1 MMSYGAISNTL
12 RFYMQVLSV
21 FEIPVIGLNI
31 GLFVTSSGFV
41 PIYIF
46 CPLAGFLADT
56 KFSRQKTIITSL
68 YITLLSS
75 IVMVAAGGFALPK
88 VLQQEECNSTRMLY
102 ISMGFFVLS
111 FVLLVVSFVGFTANV
126 LQFGLDQLNDSPA
139 EDQSLFIHWMVW
151 VYYLAGIFSQLTQL
165 MVTFIMLTILIPLLI
180 ISLCIAHRRKNWFTV
195 DPLKVNPYTL
205 MYKVTKFAYQNKVP
219 VHRSAFTYCED
230 ELPSGLNLAKNK
242 YGGPFTTEQV
252 EDVKSFYGI
261 AKVLLI
267 FGMAFFYSLAATNII
282 MEFPH
287 KMKEDF
293 YKTTYVKGKFFL
305 FFDVLHSALPVTCI
319 PLYICFIRP
328 YFSHCMPGILKRMG
342 IGMLLLLVALI
353 YSSSLDTAYYIYGSS
368 LNGSVYS
375 NISGL
380 EQKVSGMYI
389 SIFIPQC
396 TLVSLANVIMP
407 IALLE
412 FICSQS
418 PHSMKGLFIGLLIG
432 NQGLLSLLSLP
443 FLALKHYKPFY
454 CGGLVY
460 YLVNISL
467 GVLFFI
473 LFVIAAKKY
482 KYRERDEPSNERR
495 YIEEYYS
502 KLLAESK
509 MDE

>member
-1 MMSYGAISNTL
+1 MNNIILLYKIDKMASNNSQLTMTSEDQTLLERKPSYFRILKSRYRRTNKCIRSKAAVLILVWSFAVMMSYGAISNTL

-111 FVLLVVSFVGFTANV
+111 FVLLVVGFVGFTANV

-151 VYYLAGIFSQLTQL
+151 VYYLAGIFSQLTQQI
-165 MVTFIMLTILIPLLI
+165 VTFVMLTILIPLLI

-368 LNGSVYS
+368 MA
-375 NISGL
+375 
-380 EQKVSGMYI
+380 VSTQ
-389 SIFIPQC
+389 IFQDWSKRCQVCIY
-396 TLVSLANVIMP
+396 LSSFHNV
-407 IALLE
+407 L
-412 FICSQS
+412 
-418 PHSMKGLFIGLLIG
+418 
-432 NQGLLSLLSLP
+432 
-443 FLALKHYKPFY
+443 
-454 CGGLVY
+454 
-460 YLVNISL
+460 
-467 GVLFFI
+467 
-473 LFVIAAKKY
+473 
-482 KYRERDEPSNERR
+482 
-495 YIEEYYS
+495 
-502 KLLAESK
+502 
-509 MDE
+509 